1 MNPSKNSLG
10 LGKNNHGRMSGA
22 RSSRASSTIFK
33 KLQKLDRQI
42 SKLQNQINPFGYL
55 NSNFSCFDFG
65 KQRNK
70 KLEEQIKKLD
80 LKRKEVRLERKKY
93 NL

>member
-1 MNPSKNSLG
+1 MKISKNSLG
-10 LGKNNHGRMSGA
+10 GKNNHGRMSGA

-33 KLQKLDRQI
+33 KLQKLDRDI
-42 SKLQNQINPFGYL
+42 SRLQEQVISTGAF
-55 NSNFSCFDFG
+55 CFDFG
-65 KQRNK
+65 KHRNK

>member
-1 MNPSKNSLG
+1 MKISKNSLG
-10 LGKNNHGRMSGA
+10 GQNNHGRMSGA

-33 KLQKLDRQI
+33 KLQKLDREI
-42 SKLQNQINPFGYL
+42 TKLQNRINPFGAY
-55 NSNFSCFDFG
+55 SFDFG
-65 KQRNK
+65 KHRNK

-80 LKRKEVRLERKKY
+80 MKRKEVRLERKKY

>member
-1 MNPSKNSLG
+1 MKISKNSLG
-10 LGKNNHGRMSGA
+10 GQNNHGRMSGA

-42 SKLQNQINPFGYL
+42 SNLKHIMSPFGAF
-55 NSNFSCFDFG
+55 NFDFG

-93 NL
+93 AKTT

>member
-1 MNPSKNSLG
+1 MNKPKNSLG

-33 KLQKLDRQI
+33 KLPKLDREI
-42 SKLQNQINPFGYL
+42 TSLQNRINPFGDF
-55 NSNFSCFDFG
+55 NFGFG
-65 KQRNK
+65 KHRNN

-93 NL
+93 KNENK

>member
-1 MNPSKNSLG
+1 M
-10 LGKNNHGRMSGA
+10 
-22 RSSRASSTIFK
+22 
-33 KLQKLDRQI
+33 
-42 SKLQNQINPFGYL
+42 
-55 NSNFSCFDFG
+55 
-65 KQRNK
+65 